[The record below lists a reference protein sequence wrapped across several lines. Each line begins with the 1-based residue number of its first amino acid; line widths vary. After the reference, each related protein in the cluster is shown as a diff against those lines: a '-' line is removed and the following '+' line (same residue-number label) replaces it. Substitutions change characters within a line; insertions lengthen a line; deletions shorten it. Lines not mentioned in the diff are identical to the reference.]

1 VNTDLQI
8 KLERFCAYQ
17 ERCRQDIFRKVAS
30 LRQAATRSKT
40 ESLRRRTVRTADF
53 TDKDV
58 EEILSYLENEKFID
72 ENRYARIFAVSKLR
86 QKQWGKHKITAHL
99 RSKGIS
105 AEDIKDALDSLD
117 NEEYETIWNKL
128 ISTKG
133 EQIAFAHGF

>member
-1 VNTDLQI
+1 VNTDLRT

-30 LRQAATRSKT
+30 LRQAAMRNAT
-40 ESLRRRTVRTADF
+40 ESLRRRTADF

-58 EEILSYLENEKFID
+58 EEILNYLENEKFID

-86 QKQWGKHKITAHL
+86 QKQWGKHKIKAHL
-99 RSKGIS
+99 KSKGIS

-117 NEEYETIWNKL
+117 NEEYETIRNRL